1 MNEELSVF
9 TEKKNFDL
17 ELCLIPCSAKKQKNI
32 LNAINNLHKST

>member
-9 TEKKNFDL
+9 TEKNFDL
-17 ELCLIPCSAKKQKNI
+17 ELCLILCSAKKQKNI